1 MDAIRSLKRF
11 LALPLAAAVA
21 WMTLGIGTA
30 QAGLVPTE
38 QVVSEGAVSA
48 DRARVEA
55 FLARSDVQN
64 QLKELGVAPAEALER
79 VGSLSDAEVQRIAD
93 RLAERPAGADAGSS
107 IIGAAVFIF
116 VVLLITDILGL
127 TNVFDFT

>member
-1 MDAIRSLKRF
+1 MDAIRGWKRF
-11 LALPLAAAVA
+11 FALPLAAAVA

-38 QVVSEGAVSA
+38 AVVSEGAVSA

-55 FLARSDVQN
+55 FLARSDVQS
-64 QLKELGVAPAEALER
+64 QLRELGVAPAEAQER
-79 VGSLSDAEVQRIAD
+79 VASLSDAEVQQIAQ
-93 RLAERPAGADAGSS
+93 RLAERPAGADAAGSAIS
-107 IIGAAVFIF
+107 AAVFIF

-127 TNVFDFT
+127 TNAFSFT